1 MDTIATCVRRVA
13 GVVKSQYH
21 AQEIRIFFSAPN
33 PKAPSSEIL
42 DLAKDTSKGA
52 NFQWVAY
59 RLYFTYK
66 ESEGA
71 ELDYYIYHTGLQSY
85 GAEKLPDKVF
95 KSDSKWTLQNVNIPV
110 ATITPGDVKRSFPKY
125 LKGPNLF
132 IRGDKPDIPVVYRN
146 SHKTDTDEY
155 SIEEFDKFFNSDFYV
170 VLNPKSTELKNPFGK
185 LVGRAIPEKKE
196 PEEPEMEEK
205 KSEYEVYS
213 YVVRSAMKKD
223 KQKPARGF
231 DIVQD
236 VFKHPTKIKTK
247 NSMEPLES
255 YPLRT
260 AAPNAFDP
268 GVIQVLDALQQN
280 RPIDRMPPQAL
291 NDAMFVIQH
300 ATPRIPQSGGSW
312 IEKIKKVL

>member
-1 MDTIATCVRRVA
+1 MTDIDSCLRRIAGA
-13 GVVKSQYH
+13 INDQYH
-21 AQEIRIFFSAPN
+21 AQEIRIFFSAPD
-33 PKAPSSEIL
+33 PKAPSSETL

-59 RLYFTYK
+59 RLYFTHK
-66 ESEGA
+66 VSDGA
-71 ELDYYIYHTGLQSY
+71 ELEYYIYHTGLQSY
-85 GAEKLPDKVF
+85 GTEKLPDKVF

-110 ATITPGDVKRSFPKY
+110 ATVTPGDVKRAFPKY

-146 SHKTDTDEY
+146 SHKTDTSEY

-196 PEEPEMEEK
+196 PEELKMEEK
-205 KSEYEVYS
+205 KAEHAVFSQ
-213 YVVRSAMKKD
+213 VVRSAMKKD

-260 AAPNAFDP
+260 AKPNAFDP
-268 GVIQVLDALQQN
+268 GVIQVVDALKQN
-280 RPIDRMPPQAL
+280 RPIDRMSPNAL
-291 NDAMFVIQH
+291 QDAMFVIQN
-300 ATPRIPQSGGSW
+300 ARPRMPQSGSW
-312 IEKIKKVL
+312 VEKIMKVLQ